1 MLVSIADH
9 AEQAK
14 GSPDTQQAKRR
25 AKVRSAWISFAGR
38 IVAQIVGAAATVG
51 FALVVLQSA
60 PAVRKEEPTRA
71 APAAVATER
80 PVVLR
85 PTVAVLPFQTYA
97 GTSERNHV
105 AGAITDLLV
114 TRLAQNSAITV
125 TSLTSTMRFQGAPAT
140 VPEIGRQLGATHVVE
155 GSITMAGNRAR
166 VIAQLIDAST
176 DHHVWAK
183 SYETTMDN
191 ALSLER
197 RMAEQIARDLTGALS
212 AK

>member
-14 GSPDTQQAKRR
+14 RSPDTQQAKRR

-51 FALVVLQSA
+51 FALVVLQSE
-60 PAVRKEEPTRA
+60 PAATNGGPVSA
-71 APAAVATER
+71 APAATTAER
-80 PVVLR
+80 PVGSK

-97 GTSERNHV
+97 GTDDRDHV

-114 TRLAQNSAITV
+114 TKLAHNNAITV
-125 TSLTSTMRFQGAPAT
+125 TSLTSTMRFQSAPAT

-155 GSITMAGNRAR
+155 GSIAMVGNRAR
-166 VIAQLIDAST
+166 VIAQLIDART
-176 DHHVWAK
+176 DHHVWAE

-191 ALSLER
+191 ALLF
-197 RMAEQIARDLTGALS
+197 EQRITDQISKDIAAAL
-212 AK
+212 K